1 MLLVIFLYAV
11 FGFTFTLGKIILTY
25 AGAFFSVGA
34 RMVIGGTG
42 LLSFIYFTK
51 RIDCYPKKS
60 DMYGY
65 LQATMFGIFIPYC
78 LRAWGLQYITTTK
91 SALLFNFMPLFTAVF
106 SYFFLREK
114 MTILKIAGLCI
125 GFFGMIPILI
135 SHSSTEDILGG
146 IGFISLP
153 ELATL
158 GAVAS
163 FSYNFIVMQKL
174 VKHRGCSPIL
184 INGISML
191 LGGILSL
198 SAAAVVEPIWI
209 KTSPITFLGLMS
221 LQILFSNLICANL
234 QATLLKHYSST
245 FMAFASFLSP
255 LFAAFYGSILLG
267 EKITWHFAASFIV
280 VLIGLTFYNFDEFG
294 KNKHEKVPPVDV

>member
-1 MLLVIFLYAV
+1 MLLVILLYAV

-51 RIDCYPKKS
+51 RIDCYPRKS

-65 LQATMFGIFIPYC
+65 LQATLFGIFIPYC
-78 LRAWGLQYITTTK
+78 LRAWGLQYISTTK
-91 SALLFNFMPLFTAVF
+91 SALLFNFTPLFTAVF
-106 SYFFLREK
+106 AYFFLRER
-114 MTILKIAGLCI
+114 MTVLKLIGLCI
-125 GFFGMIPILI
+125 GFFGMVPVLI
-135 SHSSTEDILGG
+135 SHSSTEDIFGG

-191 LGGILSL
+191 LGGLLSL
-198 SAAAVVEPIWI
+198 TAAAITEPVWF
-209 KTSPITFLGLMS
+209 KTKPLVFLGLMTT
-221 LQILFSNLICANL
+221 QIIFSNLICANL
-234 QATLLKHYSST
+234 QATLLKYHSST

-255 LFAAFYGSILLG
+255 LFAACYGWLLLG
-267 EKITWHFAASFIV
+267 ENITWHFAASFIV
-280 VLIGLTFYNFDEFG
+280 VLIGLGFYYFDEFG
-294 KNKHEKVPPVDV
+294 ENKHKKIPPVDV